1 MCYVTGDTVM
11 LPVHISCDPPVGD
24 VEERMAET
32 ITAAAKAA
40 NLAPN
45 VDILIQQYHQTS
57 VKSEKDRY
65 RHLIKKRYLNAI
77 EGVVPRDRA
86 HMAEMMTR
94 MALADIS
101 VDRAEMSS

>member
-45 VDILIQQYHQTS
+45 RTQSFVENS
-57 VKSEKDRY
+57 K
-65 RHLIKKRYLNAI
+65 
-77 EGVVPRDRA
+77 
-86 HMAEMMTR
+86 
-94 MALADIS
+94 AL
-101 VDRAEMSS
+101 RT